1 MSTRRLLLTLKRRGE
16 RVGDPVTVEADPDA
30 PDWMR
35 DHLVTFVEREG
46 FPAARVAEF
55 TLTIED
61 APRGLPIVFAA
72 TERTR

>member
-1 MSTRRLLLTLKRRGE
+1 MSVRRLLLTLKRRGE
-16 RVGDPVTVEADPDA
+16 RVGEPVTVEADPDS

-46 FPAARVAEF
+46 FPTARIGEF
-55 TLTIED
+55 TLKIED